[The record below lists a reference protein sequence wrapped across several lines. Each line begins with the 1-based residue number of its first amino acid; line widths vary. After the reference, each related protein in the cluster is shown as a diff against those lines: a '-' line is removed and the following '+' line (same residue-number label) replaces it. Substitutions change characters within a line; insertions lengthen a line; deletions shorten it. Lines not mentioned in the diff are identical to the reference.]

1 MSEQVTLVERAFRVR
16 RHVVEMAAGP
26 QGAHLGGSLSATDI
40 LTALYF
46 SVLRLRPEQP
56 AWPGRDY
63 FVLSK
68 GHCAAALYAVLAERG
83 FFPVAELGSY
93 ARFGS
98 RLAGHPTRAVPG
110 VEFPTGSLGHGLSLG
125 VGLALAAQRDGRD
138 NRTFVLLG
146 DGELQEGSVWEAV
159 AAAHFLELGRLVAIV
174 DCNRLQINGGT
185 QRRSGLAALP
195 ARWASFGWAV
205 REVDGHAVHD
215 VAGVLAGAGNAA
227 GVLAGAGGADGAG
240 QPTVVIAHTVKGRG
254 VPFLENRKSS
264 HYATLSPALR
274 RRALDGLAAS
284 DGADRR

>member
-1 MSEQVTLVERAFRVR
+1 VSEQIMLAQRAARVR
-16 RHVVEMAAGP
+16 RHVVDMAAGP
-26 QGAHLGGSLSATDI
+26 QGAHLGGSLSAADI

-46 SVLRLRPEQP
+46 SVLRLRPEHP
-56 AWPGRDY
+56 AWPERDY

-83 FFPVAELGSY
+83 FFPVAELATY

-110 VEFPTGSLGHGLSLG
+110 VEFPTGSLGHGLGLG
-125 VGLALAAQRDGRD
+125 VGLALAARRDERD

-159 AAAHFLELGRLVAIV
+159 AAGAFLNLGSLLAIV

-185 QRRSGLAALP
+185 QQRTGLAALP

-205 REVDGHAVHD
+205 REVDGHAVD
-215 VAGVLAGAGNAA
+215 EVAGVLAAPGE
-227 GVLAGAGGADGAG
+227 ADR
-240 QPTVVIAHTVKGRG
+240 PSVVIAHTVKGRG

-264 HYATLSPALR
+264 HYATLNPAQH
-274 RRALDGLAAS
+274 RRALAGLAAG
-284 DGADRR
+284 DEADRR